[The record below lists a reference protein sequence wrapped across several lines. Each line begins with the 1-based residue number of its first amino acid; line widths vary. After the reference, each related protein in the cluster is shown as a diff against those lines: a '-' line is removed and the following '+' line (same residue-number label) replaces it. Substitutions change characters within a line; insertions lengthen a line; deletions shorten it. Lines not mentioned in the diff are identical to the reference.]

1 MADAEGKG
9 VNANLYIGT
18 MGWSYDFW
26 KGTFYPKD
34 SGSKD
39 LLAYYAQQFKTVEV
53 DSTFYRIPR
62 AETVEEWK
70 AQTPPGFMFSLKFP
84 QKITHVKMLK
94 DCQEETRVFLER
106 VNLLREKLGVLLLQF
121 PPMFSQ
127 QHVPLLRE
135 YLKTLPATHRY
146 VVEVRNKSLL
156 NDEVYALLREH
167 NIALAFVD
175 TPKMPMVNEVTSDF
189 VYVRWEGNRK
199 TVTGTLG
206 RRETDRTGSIRE
218 WADKLRQML
227 KSETLV
233 FGYFSKYYSGFP
245 PGDVQ
250 DFLEFAERVQ

>member
-1 MADAEGKG
+1 
-9 VNANLYIGT
+9 
-18 MGWSYDFW
+18 MGWSYIFW
-26 KGTFYPKD
+26 KGSFYPKD
-34 SGSKD
+34 LGPKD
-39 LLAYYAQQFKTVEV
+39 LLAYYAKQFNTVEV

-94 DCQEETRVFLER
+94 DCQEETQVFLER
-106 VNLLREKLGVLLLQF
+106 ANLLREKLGVLLLQF

-156 NDEVYALLREH
+156 NDDFYVLLRKH
-167 NIALAFVD
+167 KVALAWVD
-175 TPKMPMVNEVTSDF
+175 TPKIPLANEVTSDF
-189 VYVRWEGNRK
+189 LYIRWEGNRK
-199 TVTGTLG
+199 TVIGTLG
-206 RRETDRTGSIRE
+206 RRETDRDGGIHE
-218 WADKLRQML
+218 WADRLGHFL

-245 PGDVQ
+245 PGDAH
-250 DFLEFAERVQ
+250 DFLEFAETLTFEQTYKQNSTNALP